1 MSNGAQ
7 RKGLVGWRGARCVR
21 LRRKGTSNMP
31 ASIKTS
37 DVRQALRPTL
47 GTELVDGAPVAE
59 QVAQAL
65 RAYAPYRD
73 TFFTL
78 QERLANTLFNL
89 LYSLLGPSMTVRLD
103 DGSSARIRISD
114 LTDIADDAMYA
125 LFNSL
130 TVYSVNYENLKDYSL
145 RAGSLSAMRVLYE
158 KYDAFQSPE
167 EKRLMA
173 RIIRGG
179 YPQRRY
185 TAWLPEAQ

>member
-1 MSNGAQ
+1 MDGRARTASAMW
-7 RKGLVGWRGARCVR
+7 RKGALHV
-21 LRRKGTSNMP
+21 P

-37 DVRQALRPTL
+37 DVRQALRPSL
-47 GTELVDGAPVAE
+47 GSELVDGTPVAE
-59 QVAQAL
+59 QMAQVL
-65 RAYAPYRD
+65 RGYASYRD

-78 QERLANTLFNL
+78 QERLANTLFNM

-103 DGSSARIRISD
+103 DGSSVRIRISD
-114 LTDIADDAMYA
+114 LPDIADDAMYA
-125 LFNSL
+125 LFSGL
-130 TVYSVNYENLKDYSL
+130 TVYSVNYESLKDYSL

-173 RIIRGG
+173 RVIRGG
-179 YPQRRY
+179 YPQSRY